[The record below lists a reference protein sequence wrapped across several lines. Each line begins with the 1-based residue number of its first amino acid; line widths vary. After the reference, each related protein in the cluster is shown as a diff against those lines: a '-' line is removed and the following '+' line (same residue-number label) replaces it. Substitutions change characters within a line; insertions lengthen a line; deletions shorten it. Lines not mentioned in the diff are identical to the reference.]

1 MPLIVIIAVNFW
13 IRGIQAAIVR
23 DPVTGSLV
31 GRSSQMNASVNS
43 NIRTIASLRNL
54 HHIHVRKRF
63 TGIDI
68 EYLFYNNLHNRKHIC
83 SKSESTQQLPLTF
96 ARPAK

>member
-1 MPLIVIIAVNFW
+1 MPVVVIIAVNFW

-31 GRSSQMNASVNS
+31 GRSSQMNASVSN
-43 NIRTIASLRNL
+43 NIRTIASFRNL
-54 HHIHVRKRF
+54 HQIQVRGRF

-68 EYLFYNNLHNRKHIC
+68 EYLIHNNLHNITYIC
-83 SKSESTQQLPLTF
+83 GKSESTQQLPLNL
-96 ARPAK
+96 AWPAK